1 MSLVIRHWS
10 LVVGWWCDERGKGR
24 RVEGEKIRSWE
35 DETIK
40 KLQCPYS
47 KKGQGLHDKPGKL
60 KKLRT

>member
-1 MSLVIRHWS
+1 
-10 LVVGWWCDERGKGR
+10 VVGWWCDERGKGR